1 MKTYKTTYI
10 TTLILI
16 AISIFS
22 TGCAYNSTMGQ
33 DDRFQVAST
42 ASFFAPSVTTVLD
55 TKTDSASTYAGPS
68 IVGQVANA
76 AGTVAGGYL
85 LGQGIGKSGTKVTQ
99 NGGGASA
106 NGVGLGGNAS
116 ASVKASASSS
126 AAAQSN
132 AAAGAAVG
140 SHSDG
145 LEINH

>member
-1 MKTYKTTYI
+1 MKK
-10 TTLILI
+10 LFI
-16 AISIFS
+16 AVIFAS
-22 TGCAYNSTMGQ
+22 LQACAYNSTMGQ

-85 LGQGIGKSGTKVTQ
+85 LGQGIGKSGTTVSQ
-99 NGGGASA
+99 NGGGAQSGSVSNA
-106 NGVGLGGNAS
+106 LSSSKSTQYQGQQQGQLQGQIQGQGQTLGGHHN
-116 ASVKASASSS
+116 
-126 AAAQSN
+126 
-132 AAAGAAVG
+132 
-140 SHSDG
+140 DG